1 MLAGE
6 FHLAAAFELT
16 VTYLFAITGTLA
28 GIPRVSV
35 TTDQHS
41 MPCPPRQRRFP
52 LAALSMMVLLLLIA
66 DGSRL
71 WAQDVV
77 AQEEPTPSSVDE
89 ITTPIERSFIE
100 RIPRPGFFPWLK
112 EQLKDAPPF
121 FRDTKVD
128 LNLRSFYFRRDKF
141 DDSVSSAW
149 AMGGALAYKSGW
161 LLDRLQVGTTF
172 YWSDNL
178 YGPKDKDGT
187 LLLKPGQHGYSVLGQ
202 LFGRVKLF
210 DDHIVNLYRYEY
222 NTPFIGKN
230 DNRMT
235 PNTFRRL
242 HAYGIVRRQRRCTWF
257 PLRRRLYHQ
266 DQRAQLG

>member
-1 MLAGE
+1 
-6 FHLAAAFELT
+6 
-16 VTYLFAITGTLA
+16 
-28 GIPRVSV
+28 
-35 TTDQHS
+35 
-41 MPCPPRQRRFP
+41 
-52 LAALSMMVLLLLIA
+52 
-66 DGSRL
+66 
-71 WAQDVV
+71 AQDVV
-77 AQEEPTPSSVDE
+77 EQEEPTPSSVDE

-100 RIPRPGFFPWLK
+100 GISRPGFFPWLK
-112 EQLKDAPPF
+112 EQLKDLPPF
-121 FRDTKVD
+121 FRDTKLD
-128 LNLRSFYFRRDKF
+128 LNPRNFYFHRDKF
-141 DDSVSSAW
+141 DESVSSAW

-161 LLDRLQVGTTF
+161 LLDRIQVGTTF

-178 YGPKDKDGT
+178 WGPKDKDGT
-187 LLLKPGQHGYSVLGQ
+187 LLLKPGQNGYSVLGQ
-202 LFGRVKLF
+202 LYGRVKLF
-210 DDHIVNLYRYEY
+210 DEHIVNLYRYEY

>member
-112 EQLKDAPPF
+112 EQLKDAPL
-121 FRDTKVD
+121 V
-128 LNLRSFYFRRDKF
+128 
-141 DDSVSSAW
+141 
-149 AMGGALAYKSGW
+149 
-161 LLDRLQVGTTF
+161 
-172 YWSDNL
+172 
-178 YGPKDKDGT
+178 
-187 LLLKPGQHGYSVLGQ
+187 
-202 LFGRVKLF
+202 
-210 DDHIVNLYRYEY
+210 
-222 NTPFIGKN
+222 
-230 DNRMT
+230 
-235 PNTFRRL
+235 
-242 HAYGIVRRQRRCTWF
+242 
-257 PLRRRLYHQ
+257 
-266 DQRAQLG
+266 